1 MIICN
6 VQGGFGNHLLCVCLG
21 IILANKYNINIKIV
35 FNYAN
40 GINNFSKDTINP
52 IYEIVNVSIIV
63 KDNEYMLNNSIHINN
78 KKDYYNALY
87 NYNSTSNY
95 IINCI
100 HIEDLNIYL
109 ENINIIKNYLLI
121 NNNFD
126 HDYENT
132 ITISLRL
139 GCYGEVC
146 YPSPFS
152 DEELFRLPFNYF
164 IQGIKQILN
173 KNANINTLLICADNF
188 EDDFV
193 KKFDYL
199 NNEGINVVLNK
210 KNTYGQFCD
219 IINSKY
225 FITSLSTF
233 SLFGLLLSNNN
244 CYVPYFKHNS
254 TIKKNVGNE
263 AFYINA
269 SKTFYSMKN
278 VNKIVI

>member
-6 VQGGFGNHLLCVCLG
+6 VQGGFGNHLLCVALG

-40 GINNFSKDTINP
+40 GINNFSKDTIYP
-52 IYEIVNVSIIV
+52 IYEIVNNSIIV
-63 KDNEYMLNNSIHINN
+63 KDNEYMLNKNIHINN
-78 KKDYYNALY
+78 KEDYYNALH
-87 NYNSTSNY
+87 NYNSSYNY

-100 HIEDLNIYL
+100 HINELNIYL
-109 ENINIIKNYLLI
+109 ENINIIKNNLLI
-121 NNNFD
+121 NNKFD
-126 HDYENT
+126 YDYENT

-152 DEELFRLPFNYF
+152 DEEAFRLPFDYF

-173 KNANINTLLICADNF
+173 INANINTLLICADNF

-233 SLFGLLLSNNN
+233 SLFGLLLSNN

-254 TIKKNVGNE
+254 TIKKNIGHE
-263 AFYINA
+263 PFYINA
-269 SKTFYSMKN
+269 SNTFYSMKN